1 MKFKKGYKI
10 ELINDYGMA
19 ANIGA
24 TALIYRVSKRY
35 INIVWDKN
43 NPKRKEQQ
51 DGNYLRDAFKIIPN
65 TWKERFKIKWKLMWH
80 DIRHNKSRLITYTW
94 FGLRW

>member
-10 ELINDYGMA
+10 ELISDFGMV

-24 TALIYRVSKRY
+24 TALIYGVSKYY

-43 NPKRKEQQ
+43 NPEYKGQQ
-51 DGNYLRDAFKIIPN
+51 DGNYSRANFKIIPN
-65 TWKERFKIKWKLMWH
+65 TWKERFKIK
-80 DIRHNKSRLITYTW
+80 
-94 FGLRW
+94 